1 MQNTMKS
8 VARLMGNLSQGA
20 LWIAGIGLVLMTMFI
35 AAQVIW
41 RYVFNDS
48 LTWSEPASVMIMG
61 WFIFLGAAVGIR
73 EGYHLSFDVLLYL
86 LPQRGKELLHTLSD
100 VFVGAFGGGMIFYG
114 AQLAIKTAGNQMPS
128 LAFPAPSTSYPSW
141 PAACWSS
148 SFLSSAL
155 PVAPPASIPRV
166 SARRSRSTDLM
177 ELWILFGT
185 FTFLLLIGTPVA
197 FCLGV
202 SSFAT
207 ILYLGLPPVVIF
219 QRLNSGVSV
228 FALMAI
234 PFFIFAGDLM
244 VRGDIARRLVALA
257 GSMVGHLRGGLG
269 QVNILASVMFGG
281 VSGSAAAD
289 ASAVGGLM
297 VPQMKAR
304 GYDVDYAVNIT
315 VVGSIIA
322 LMIPPS
328 HNMIIYSISAGGR
341 ISIADLFTAGIIPGL
356 LLALC
361 LMLAAWI
368 VARQRGYP
376 TEAFPGLRAMGRLF
390 VSAVPGLILIAIIFG
405 GVRSG
410 VFTASESSNIAVVYA
425 LLVTL
430 LVYRTLSWEDFKEAT
445 FAAVRTTAMVL
456 MVIGCAASF
465 GWLLAYLKVPTAMV
479 SLLQG
484 VSENPLIILLLLNV
498 VLLILGTFMDM
509 SPLIVITTPIFLP
522 VATAFGVDPVH
533 FGVILILNL
542 GIGLCTPPV
551 GAVLFVG
558 CAVGRIPIWQALQT
572 IWPFYG
578 AAVAA
583 LLLVTYVPALSLWLP
598 SLFR

>member
-1 MQNTMKS
+1 
-8 VARLMGNLSQGA
+8 
-20 LWIAGIGLVLMTMFI
+20 
-35 AAQVIW
+35 
-41 RYVFNDS
+41 
-48 LTWSEPASVMIMG
+48 
-61 WFIFLGAAVGIR
+61 
-73 EGYHLSFDVLLYL
+73 
-86 LPQRGKELLHTLSD
+86 
-100 VFVGAFGGGMIFYG
+100 
-114 AQLAIKTAGNQMPS
+114 
-128 LAFPAPSTSYPSW
+128 
-141 PAACWSS
+141 
-148 SFLSSAL
+148 
-155 PVAPPASIPRV
+155 
-166 SARRSRSTDLM
+166 M
-177 ELWILFGT
+177 ELYVLFGT

-207 ILYLGLPPVVIF
+207 IAYLGLPPVVVF

-234 PFFIFAGDLM
+234 PFFIYAGDLM

-257 GSMVGHLRGGLG
+257 GGFVGHFRGGLG
-269 QVNILASVMFGG
+269 QVNVLSSVMFGG

-297 VPQMKAR
+297 VPQMRER
-304 GYDVDYAVNIT
+304 GYDTDYAVNIT
-315 VVGSIIA
+315 VVSSIIA
-322 LMIPPS
+322 LMLPPS
-328 HNMIIYSISAGGR
+328 HNMIIYSIAAGGK
-341 ISIADLFTAGIIPGL
+341 ISIADLFTAGIIPGF
-356 LLALC
+356 LLAAL
-361 LMLAAWI
+361 LMLAAWWMA
-368 VARQRGYP
+368 VRKGYP
-376 TEAFPGLRAMGRLF
+376 TQQFQGFRMIGALF
-390 VSAVPGLILIAIIFG
+390 VSAAPGLILVAIIFG

-425 LLVTL
+425 TLVTFF
-430 LVYRTLSWEDFKEAT
+430 VYRSLSWRDFIEAT

-465 GWLLAYLKVPTAMV
+465 GWLLAYTRVPASMV
-479 SLLQG
+479 ALLQN
-484 VSENPLIILLLLNV
+484 VSDNPIIILLLLNV
-498 VLLILGTFMDM
+498 ILLLLGTFMDM

-558 CAVGRIPIWQALQT
+558 CAVGRIPVWDAVRT

-578 AAVAA
+578 AAFAT
-583 LLLVTYVPALSLWLP
+583 LMLVTYIPALSLWLP
-598 SLFR
+598 SLFK

>member
-1 MQNTMKS
+1 
-8 VARLMGNLSQGA
+8 
-20 LWIAGIGLVLMTMFI
+20 
-35 AAQVIW
+35 
-41 RYVFNDS
+41 
-48 LTWSEPASVMIMG
+48 
-61 WFIFLGAAVGIR
+61 
-73 EGYHLSFDVLLYL
+73 
-86 LPQRGKELLHTLSD
+86 
-100 VFVGAFGGGMIFYG
+100 
-114 AQLAIKTAGNQMPS
+114 
-128 LAFPAPSTSYPSW
+128 
-141 PAACWSS
+141 
-148 SFLSSAL
+148 
-155 PVAPPASIPRV
+155 
-166 SARRSRSTDLM
+166 M
-177 ELWILFGT
+177 ELYVLFGT
-185 FTFLLLIGTPVA
+185 FVFLLLIGTPVA

-207 ILYLGLPPVVIF
+207 VAYLGLPPVVVF

-257 GSMVGHLRGGLG
+257 GAFVGHFRGGLG
-269 QVNILASVMFGG
+269 QVNVLSSVMFGG

-297 VPQMKAR
+297 VPQMKER

-315 VVGSIIA
+315 VVSSIIA
-322 LMIPPS
+322 LLLPPS
-328 HNMIIYSISAGGR
+328 HNMIIYSIAAGGK
-341 ISIADLFTAGIIPGL
+341 ISIADLFTAGIIPGF
-356 LLALC
+356 LLASV
-361 LMLAAWI
+361 LMIAAWW
-368 VARQRGYP
+368 VAVRKGYP
-376 TEAFPGLRAMGRLF
+376 VQPFEGFRMIGTLF
-390 VSAVPGLILIAIIFG
+390 VSAAPGLILVAIIFG

-410 VFTASESSNIAVVYA
+410 IFTASESSNVAVVYA
-425 LLVTL
+425 LLVTFF
-430 LVYRTLSWEDFKEAT
+430 VYRSLSWHDFVEAT

-465 GWLLAYLKVPTAMV
+465 GWLLAYTKVPASMV
-479 SLLQG
+479 ALLQDF
-484 VSENPLIILLLLNV
+484 SDNPIVILLMLNLILLL
-498 VLLILGTFMDM
+498 LGTFMDM

-558 CAVGRIPIWQALQT
+558 CAVGRIPIWDAVRT

-578 AAVAA
+578 AAFGT
-583 LLLVTYVPALSLWLP
+583 LMLVTYIPALSLWLP
-598 SLFR
+598 SLFH

>member
-1 MQNTMKS
+1 
-8 VARLMGNLSQGA
+8 
-20 LWIAGIGLVLMTMFI
+20 
-35 AAQVIW
+35 
-41 RYVFNDS
+41 
-48 LTWSEPASVMIMG
+48 
-61 WFIFLGAAVGIR
+61 
-73 EGYHLSFDVLLYL
+73 
-86 LPQRGKELLHTLSD
+86 
-100 VFVGAFGGGMIFYG
+100 
-114 AQLAIKTAGNQMPS
+114 
-128 LAFPAPSTSYPSW
+128 
-141 PAACWSS
+141 
-148 SFLSSAL
+148 
-155 PVAPPASIPRV
+155 
-166 SARRSRSTDLM
+166 M
-177 ELWILFGT
+177 ELWVLFGT
-185 FTFLLLIGTPVA
+185 FVFLLLIGTPVA
-197 FCLGV
+197 FCLGI

-207 ILYLGLPPVVIF
+207 VLYLGLPPVVVF

-234 PFFIFAGDLM
+234 PFFIYAGDLM

-257 GSMVGHLRGGLG
+257 GGLVGHLRGGLG
-269 QVNILASVMFGG
+269 QVNVLASVMFGG

-304 GYDVDYAVNIT
+304 GYDVDYAVNVT

-356 LLALC
+356 LLALS
-361 LMLAAWI
+361 LMIAAWL
-368 VARQRGYP
+368 VARRRGYP
-376 TEAFPGLRAMGRLF
+376 TEPFPGFRALGGLLA
-390 VSAVPGLILIAIIFG
+390 SAVPGLILVAIIFG

-410 VFTASESSNIAVVYA
+410 IFTASESSNIAVVYA

-430 LVYRTLSWEDFKEAT
+430 LVYRTLSWNDFLEAT

-465 GWLLAYLKVPTAMV
+465 GWLLAYLRVPASMV
-479 SLLQG
+479 ALLQG
-484 VSENPLIILLLLNV
+484 VSDNPIIILLLLNV

-522 VATAFGVDPVH
+522 VATAFGIDPVH
-533 FGVILILNL
+533 FGVILVLNL

-558 CAVGRIPIWQALQT
+558 CAVGRIPISQAMKT

-578 AAVAA
+578 AAFAT
-583 LLLVTYVPALSLWLP
+583 LMLVSYIPALSLWLP
-598 SLFR
+598 SVFR

>member
-1 MQNTMKS
+1 
-8 VARLMGNLSQGA
+8 
-20 LWIAGIGLVLMTMFI
+20 
-35 AAQVIW
+35 
-41 RYVFNDS
+41 
-48 LTWSEPASVMIMG
+48 
-61 WFIFLGAAVGIR
+61 
-73 EGYHLSFDVLLYL
+73 
-86 LPQRGKELLHTLSD
+86 
-100 VFVGAFGGGMIFYG
+100 
-114 AQLAIKTAGNQMPS
+114 
-128 LAFPAPSTSYPSW
+128 
-141 PAACWSS
+141 
-148 SFLSSAL
+148 
-155 PVAPPASIPRV
+155 
-166 SARRSRSTDLM
+166 M
-177 ELWILFGT
+177 ELWVLFGT
-185 FTFLLLIGTPVA
+185 FVFLLLIGTPVA
-197 FCLGV
+197 FCLGI

-207 ILYLGLPPVVIF
+207 VLYLGLPPVVVF

-234 PFFIFAGDLM
+234 PFFIYAGDLM

-257 GSMVGHLRGGLG
+257 GGLVGHLRGGLG
-269 QVNILASVMFGG
+269 QVNVLASVMFGG

-304 GYDVDYAVNIT
+304 GYDVDYAVNVT

-341 ISIADLFTAGIIPGL
+341 ISIADLFTAGIVPGL
-356 LLALC
+356 LLALS
-361 LMLAAWI
+361 LMVAAWF
-368 VARQRGYP
+368 VARRRGYP
-376 TEAFPGLRAMGRLF
+376 TEPFPGFRALGGLLA
-390 VSAVPGLILIAIIFG
+390 SAVPGLILVAIIFG

-410 VFTASESSNIAVVYA
+410 IFTASESSNIAVVYA

-430 LVYRTLSWEDFKEAT
+430 LVYRTLSWNDFLEAT

-465 GWLLAYLKVPTAMV
+465 GWLLAYLRVPASMV
-479 SLLQG
+479 ALLQG
-484 VSENPLIILLLLNV
+484 FSDNPIVILLLLNV

-522 VATAFGVDPVH
+522 VATAFGIDPVH
-533 FGVILILNL
+533 FGVILVLNL

-558 CAVGRIPIWQALQT
+558 CAVGRIPISQAMKT

-578 AAVAA
+578 AAFAT
-583 LLLVTYVPALSLWLP
+583 LMLVSYIPALSLWLP
-598 SLFR
+598 SVFR

>member
-1 MQNTMKS
+1 
-8 VARLMGNLSQGA
+8 
-20 LWIAGIGLVLMTMFI
+20 
-35 AAQVIW
+35 
-41 RYVFNDS
+41 
-48 LTWSEPASVMIMG
+48 
-61 WFIFLGAAVGIR
+61 
-73 EGYHLSFDVLLYL
+73 
-86 LPQRGKELLHTLSD
+86 
-100 VFVGAFGGGMIFYG
+100 
-114 AQLAIKTAGNQMPS
+114 
-128 LAFPAPSTSYPSW
+128 
-141 PAACWSS
+141 
-148 SFLSSAL
+148 
-155 PVAPPASIPRV
+155 
-166 SARRSRSTDLM
+166 M
-177 ELWILFGT
+177 ELWVLFGT

-207 ILYLGLPPVVIF
+207 IAYLGLPPVVVF

-234 PFFIFAGDLM
+234 PFFIYAGDLM
-244 VRGDIARRLVALA
+244 VRGDIARRLVDLA

-269 QVNILASVMFGG
+269 QVNIMASVMFGG

-289 ASAVGGLM
+289 ASAVGSLM

-304 GYDVDYAVNIT
+304 GYGVDYAVNIT

-328 HNMIIYSISAGGR
+328 HNMIIYSISAGGK

-356 LLALC
+356 VLALS
-361 LMLAAWI
+361 LMCAAWY
-368 VARQRGYP
+368 VARKRGYP
-376 TEAFPGLRAMGRLF
+376 TEPFQGFREMGRLF
-390 VSAVPGLILIAIIFG
+390 VSAAPGLVLVAIIFG

-410 VFTASESSNIAVVYA
+410 IFTASESSNIAVVYA
-425 LLVTL
+425 LLVTF
-430 LVYRTLSWEDFKEAT
+430 LVYRSLSWSDFKEAT

-456 MVIGCAASF
+456 MVIGCAAAF
-465 GWLLAYLKVPTAMV
+465 GWLLAYTRVPASMVVLLKGI
-479 SLLQG
+479 SD
-484 VSENPLIILLLLNV
+484 NPIVILLLLNI

-522 VATAFGVDPVH
+522 VAVAFGVDPVH

-558 CAVGRIPIWQALQT
+558 CAVGRIPIWEAVRS

-578 AAVAA
+578 AAFVT
-583 LLLVTYVPALSLWLP
+583 LMVVTYIPALSLWLP
-598 SLFR
+598 SLFH